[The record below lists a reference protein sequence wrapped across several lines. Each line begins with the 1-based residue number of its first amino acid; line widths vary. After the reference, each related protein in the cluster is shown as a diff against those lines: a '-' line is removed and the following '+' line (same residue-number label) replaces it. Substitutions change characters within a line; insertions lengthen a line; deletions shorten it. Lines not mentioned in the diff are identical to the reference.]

1 MTLLVPLIF
10 AGFCPIAAAE
20 LDPFPD
26 VTFKVFSD
34 FISNNF
40 SSKISLATVLT
51 VLFAFTSNLDLL
63 NLHCC
68 QQNPQN
74 ADEQNQSVTMH
85 YLGL

>member
-1 MTLLVPLIF
+1 VLLIF
-10 AGFCPIAAAE
+10 AGFCPIAAAAE

-51 VLFAFTSNLDLL
+51 VLFTLTSNPD
-63 NLHCC
+63 
-68 QQNPQN
+68 
-74 ADEQNQSVTMH
+74 
-85 YLGL
+85 